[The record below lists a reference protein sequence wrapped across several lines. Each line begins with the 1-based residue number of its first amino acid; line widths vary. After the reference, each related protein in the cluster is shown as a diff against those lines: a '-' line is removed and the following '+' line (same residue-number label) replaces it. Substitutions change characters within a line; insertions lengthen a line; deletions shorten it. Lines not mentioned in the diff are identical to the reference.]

1 MGFAVLLWYKLWGAG
16 FGFEDLLCTPEISGE
31 MGGDLCP
38 QQRHSKTS
46 YFYGIPSSLQPVSSS
61 CYILSFGFISALG
74 AGIVVLSCPGS
85 ELLSA
90 LLYYSKQ

>member
-1 MGFAVLLWYKLWGAG
+1 
-16 FGFEDLLCTPEISGE
+16 

-38 QQRHSKTS
+38 QQRRSKPH
-46 YFYGIPSSLQPVSSS
+46 YFYGIPSGLRPVSSS
-61 CYILSFGFISALG
+61 CYVLSLGFISALR

-90 LLYYSKQ
+90 LLHHSKQ